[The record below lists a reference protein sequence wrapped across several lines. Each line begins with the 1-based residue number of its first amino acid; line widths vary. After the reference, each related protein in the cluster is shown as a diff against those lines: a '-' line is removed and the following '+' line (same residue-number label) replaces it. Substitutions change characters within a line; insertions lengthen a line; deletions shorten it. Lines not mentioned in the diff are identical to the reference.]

1 MVDCVKELSVKKYGH
16 RFTLYL
22 TTSGR
27 IDYRV
32 DSGDLFTAKSLENG
46 FLAFF
51 KKQEVVVKGEIL
63 VLDGIELSETDY
75 DELKSIQTSILKK
88 QDERSIL
95 SFADVK
101 KEALNLVDKWER
113 KVRSYKGN
121 DKVRRKMCIHSFRI
135 GNDSYV
141 FIERCLPEVGV
152 IINPDYLIQE
162 GLPTVGG
169 RPKQYGELMFWDYL
183 FEDKGWE
190 RVRVLSNNELIC
202 LSIVEQYGYFAIP
215 HKVDC
220 RRDLIGVSTEKNARK
235 SPSKKKFGFRK
246 EKSVSSD
253 TSK

>member
-32 DSGDLFTAKSLENG
+32 NDGDLYTAKSLENG
-46 FLAFF
+46 FLSFIN
-51 KKQEVVVKGEIL
+51 KQEIVVKGEIRL
-63 VLDGIELSETDY
+63 LDGLELDGVDY
-75 DELKSIQTSILKK
+75 DELKSIQTAIFKK
-88 QDERSIL
+88 QEERSIL

-101 KEALNLVDKWER
+101 TEALNLVDKWER
-113 KVRSYKGN
+113 KVRGYK
-121 DKVRRKMCIHSFRI
+121 DKDNVKRKMCIHSFHI

-141 FIERCLPEVGV
+141 FVERCLPEVGV

-169 RPKQYGELMFWDYL
+169 VPKQYGELMFWDYL
-183 FEDKGWE
+183 FEDRGWD

-202 LSIVEQYGYFAIP
+202 LSIVEQFGYFAIP

-220 RRDLIGVSTEKNARK
+220 RRDLLGGSA
-235 SPSKKKFGFRK
+235 KKVKKAPAKKQFAFKK
-246 EKSVSSD
+246 EKSDSD
-253 TSK
+253 ETDK